1 MKTEKNIL
9 IAFILN
15 LLFSGFEFI
24 GGLYTGS
31 IAIISDAVHDL
42 GDAASIGISYLLEK
56 KSKREPD
63 ENFTYGYARYSVIGG
78 AITTIILL
86 FSSFIVIINA
96 AEKILNPTKI
106 NYNGMIIIGI
116 MGIVINLAAA
126 YFTHDGN
133 SVNQKAVNLHMLED
147 VIGWVTVLA
156 GAVIMRFTDFSVI
169 DPLMSM
175 GVAVFII
182 IGCIKNLKIIVDIV
196 LDKTPCGINV
206 SEIKEKLLEIDGIE
220 DVHHIHLRSIDGHSN
235 CATLHIVT
243 TSDTHTIKESARS
256 ILSKL
261 GVSHTTIETE
271 SVDEN
276 CKEITCKVNPTI
288 SHTHI
293 HHH

>member
-1 MKTEKNIL
+1 MRTEKNIF

-15 LLFSGFEFI
+15 LLFSGFEFV
-24 GGLYTGS
+24 GGFYTGS

-56 KSKREPD
+56 KSKKEPD
-63 ENFTYGYARYSVIGG
+63 ENYTYGYARYSVVGG

-86 FSSFIVIINA
+86 FSSFIVIVNA
-96 AEKILNPTKI
+96 AERIANPTEI

-116 MGIVINLAAA
+116 MGIVINIAAA
-126 YFTHDGN
+126 YFTHDGD

-147 VIGWVTVLA
+147 VMGWVAVLA
-156 GAVIMRFTDFSVI
+156 GAVVMRFTDYSVI
-169 DPLMSM
+169 DPIMSM

-182 IGCIKNLKIIVDIV
+182 TGCIKNLKKIIDIV
-196 LDKTPCGINV
+196 LDKTPRGINV

-220 DVHHIHLRSIDGHSN
+220 DVHHIHLRSIDGQNN

-243 TSDTHTIKESARS
+243 DSDMHTIKESAR
-256 ILSKL
+256 IVLNEL
-261 GVSHTTIETE
+261 GVTHTTIETE
-271 SVDEN
+271 SVDEHCEETN
-276 CKEITCKVNPTI
+276 CNVNPAVN
-288 SHTHI
+288 HTHI